1 MGCHAT
7 RSIIWSSLAIW
18 LLMGSVVTA
27 QTSTSLIKSAPRIQY
42 RAAKE
47 AMELIY
53 NRFERNKN
61 PDKNLFQCTLA
72 GGYLGG
78 LIFSDYWAEHDK
90 LTVAIA
96 DLAYNVV
103 LWSETLPRLGY
114 PGSIWRES
122 ISSYESEGLR
132 HLTRPPTDPE
142 RDYRDRAFLKKLAAL
157 LDAYRSDHPAS
168 LQVNVGGECG
178 ADEIEVSIVTQPS
191 GGQVLFTPSF
201 YYELCRAQDIDP
213 EDTRQCNR
221 WREAHDGKLEY
232 VSGAYHYLARW
243 SDGAT
248 RSGMIGFTANDG
260 GKTITIRKP

>member
-7 RSIIWSSLAIW
+7 RRTIWSSLAVLIG
-18 LLMGSVVTA
+18 LFAGSVAIA
-27 QTSTSLIKSAPRIQY
+27 QTSSSLIKSAPRVQY
-42 RAAKE
+42 LAAKK
-47 AMELIY
+47 AMQSVY
-53 NRFERNKN
+53 NRYKRNRN
-61 PDKNLFQCTLA
+61 PDTDLFQCTLA

-96 DLAYNVV
+96 DLAFKVV
-103 LWSETLPRLGY
+103 LWSETLQRLGY
-114 PGSIWRES
+114 PASVWQES
-122 ISSYESEGLR
+122 LSRYESEELR
-132 HLTRPPTDPE
+132 RLDSE
-142 RDYRDRAFLKKLAAL
+142 RDSRDKAFLEKLVAL
-157 LDAYRSDHPAS
+157 LDAYRSDHPA
-168 LQVNVGGECG
+168 LPEVTVGGECG
-178 ADEIEVSIVTQPS
+178 ADEVEVSIVTQPN

-201 YYELCRAQDIDP
+201 FYELCRAQDIDP

-248 RSGMIGFTANDG
+248 RRGMISFSANDG
-260 GKTITIRKP
+260 GKIITIRKP